1 MRAARP
7 VDYPGRSI
15 RAVKPIIVDCDPGHD
30 DAAALLLALGSDEV
44 ELLGVTTVA
53 GNQTLEKTTAN
64 AIRVLDCAGRA
75 DVPVAAGADRPL
87 MRELHVAADIH
98 GETGLEGADLPPP
111 SRSPETAHAV
121 DWMASTLQSAPAPVT
136 LVPTGPLTNIALLLA
151 LHPGI
156 EERIERIVLMG
167 GSIGEG
173 NVTPAA
179 EFNIWA
185 DPEAAHRVFST
196 EIDLTMVGLDV
207 THKALLT
214 PDHLEVLERAGEPGR
229 LVADLYRFFLS
240 IHGDRYGWAAAP
252 VHDAVALAH
261 VIDGSLLQMNRCGV
275 MVDTG
280 PALSRGRTN
289 VDVRR
294 QTDWLPLHHVAV
306 DIDADRFLSLLVDR
320 ICGLGQALGP
330 SRVYQSPRPPASAPG

>member
-1 MRAARP
+1 
-7 VDYPGRSI
+7 
-15 RAVKPIIVDCDPGHD
+15 VKPIIVDCDPGHD
-30 DAAALLLALGSDEV
+30 DAAALLLALASDEV

-53 GNQTLEKTTAN
+53 GNQTLAKTTAN
-64 AIRVLDCAGRA
+64 AIRVLDCAGRP
-75 DVPVAAGADRPL
+75 DVPVAAGASRPL
-87 MRELHVAADIH
+87 VRELHVAADIH
-98 GETGLEGADLPPP
+98 GETGLEGADLPAP
-111 SRSPETAHAV
+111 SRAPEETHAV
-121 DWMASTLQSAPAPVT
+121 DWIAATLQAAPAPVT

-196 EIDLTMVGLDV
+196 DIELTMVGLDV

-214 PDHLEVLERAGEPGR
+214 PDHLEVLEAAGAPGK
-229 LVADLYRFFLS
+229 LVADLYGFFLS
-240 IHGDRYGWAAAP
+240 IHGERYGWAGAP

-261 VIDGSLLQMNRCGV
+261 VIDGSLLQMTRCGV

-280 PALSRGRTN
+280 PELSRGRTN

-294 QTDWLPLHHVAV
+294 QTGWLPLHHVAV
-306 DIDADRFLSLLVDR
+306 DVDADRLLSLLVDR
-320 ICGLGQALGP
+320 SCVLGPALGT
-330 SRVYQSPRPPASAPG
+330 SHAYQSPRPPASAPG

>member
-1 MRAARP
+1 VRL
-7 VDYPGRSI
+7 VDYPRRNI
-15 RAVKPIIVDCDPGHD
+15 RAVTPTPIIIDCDPGHD
-30 DAAALLLALGSDEV
+30 DAAALLLALASDEV

-53 GNQTLEKTTAN
+53 GNQTLAKTTAN

-87 MRELHVAADIH
+87 TRELHVAADIH
-98 GETGLEGADLPPP
+98 GETGLEGAELPPP
-111 SRSPETAHAV
+111 GRAPGDAHAI
-121 DWMASTLQSAPAPVT
+121 DWIAATLRASPAPVT

-151 LHPGI
+151 RYPGI
-156 EERIERIVLMG
+156 ESQIERIVLMG

-179 EFNIWA
+179 EFNIWG
-185 DPEAAHRVFST
+185 DPEAAHRVFT
-196 EIDLTMVGLDV
+196 ADVDLTMVGLDV

-214 PDHLEVLERAGEPGR
+214 PDHLEVLEVAGEPGK

-240 IHGDRYGWAAAP
+240 IHGDRYGWVGAP
-252 VHDAVALAH
+252 VHDAVAVAH
-261 VIDGSLLQMNRCGV
+261 VIDGSLLQTTRCAV
-275 MVDTG
+275 AIDTG
-280 PALSRGRTN
+280 GELSRGRTN

-306 DIDADRFLSLLVDR
+306 DIDAERFLALLVQR
-320 ICGLGQALGP
+320 ITALG
-330 SRVYQSPRPPASAPG
+330 RASAR